1 MKNMGRW
8 LILIAILIFA
18 VVGVIFLVFAS
29 KRAPRLNVEKFRS
42 RWLAIESS
50 LDKENQASWQLAVLN
65 ADKLVDKALRDSH
78 YKGGTMG
85 ERMKSAEK
93 VWSNTNHIWGVHKI
107 RNRLAHEPDAAIS
120 YDISRRALAAYKQA
134 LKDLGAI

>member
-1 MKNMGRW
+1 MNNFASW
-8 LILIAILIFA
+8 FIFAAILIFA
-18 VVGVIFLVFAS
+18 IAGIIFLVFAS

-42 RWLAIESS
+42 QWLKIENS
-50 LDKENQASWQLAVLN
+50 LDKNNSASLSMAILE

-85 ERMKSAEK
+85 ERMKSAQN
-93 VWSNTNHIWGVHKI
+93 VWSNANHIWGAHKI
-107 RNRLAHEPDAAIS
+107 RNRLAHEPNVKIS
-120 YDISRRALAAYKQA
+120 YDITRRALAAYKQA